1 MDRFTLKQMGA
12 SISVLLLLSGCATAT
27 HKSVETEIVDAGQTM
42 EEPVVKQSV
51 KLAQITGEL
60 TYQDVL
66 QKGDSINSLALDQG
80 GEQVWLATHA
90 GLYASADHGLWGAV
104 AEELEQ
110 ADVKT
115 IFFDPKKPKQ
125 IYVAGAKVCKVSKD
139 GGKSWK
145 RIEGGLPQGYDI
157 QSLIGVPTDKGTFLY
172 AFVNREGVY
181 ESTDAGANWHLRFPI
196 DSVEGYDLDYVP
208 SEQKLYV
215 LTQNELLSIDIHDGD
230 WQVEWRESDS
240 HIYSI
245 AANKSTDTLYAAS
258 DKGILIKAG
267 KEWTLLSSDLPEKL
281 INISYGT
288 ADTPIIG
295 IGESAQIYRYSQEK
309 WKKWE

>member
-1 MDRFTLKQMGA
+1 MDRFTLKQLGA
-12 SISVLLLLSGCATAT
+12 SVSVLLLLSGCATAT
-27 HKSVETEIVDAGQTM
+27 QKSVETEIVDASQTI
-42 EEPVVKQSV
+42 EEPVAKQSV

-80 GEQVWLATHA
+80 GEQVWLATHS

-104 AEELEQ
+104 ADELEH

-115 IFFDPKKPKQ
+115 IYFDPTKSKRV
-125 IYVAGAKVCKVSKD
+125 YVAGAKVCKVSKD
-139 GGKSWK
+139 GGKTWK
-145 RIEGGLPQGYDI
+145 KIEGGLPHGYDI
-157 QSLIGVPTDKGTFLY
+157 QSLIGVPTDKGTSLY

-181 ESTDAGANWHLRFPI
+181 ESKDAGASWRLRFPI
-196 DSVEGYDLDYVP
+196 DTVEGYDLDYVP
-208 SEQKLYV
+208 GEEKLYV
-215 LTQNELLSIDIHDGD
+215 LTQNELLSIGIHDGE
-230 WQVEWRESDS
+230 WQVEWRESDA

-245 AANKSTDTLYAAS
+245 AANKSSDALYAAS
-258 DKGILIKAG
+258 DKGILIKDG
-267 KEWTLLSSDLPEKL
+267 KEWTLLSSELPEKL

>member
-1 MDRFTLKQMGA
+1 MKRFTLKQLGA
-12 SISVLLLLSGCATAT
+12 SFSVLLLLSGCATAT
-27 HKSVETEIVDAGQTM
+27 QKSVEPDVVDMSQTA
-42 EEPVVKQSV
+42 EEPKVKQAV

-104 AEELEQ
+104 TDEMEHAN
-110 ADVKT
+110 VKS
-115 IFFDPKKPKQ
+115 IYFDPTKPKGV
-125 IYVAGAKVCKVSKD
+125 YVAGANVCKVSKD
-139 GGKSWK
+139 GGKTWK
-145 RIEGGLPQGYDI
+145 KIDKGLPKEYDI
-157 QSLIGVPTDKGTFLY
+157 QSLIGVPTSKGTSLY

-181 ESTDAGANWHLRFPI
+181 ESKDAGANWQLQFPL
-196 DSVEGYDLDYVP
+196 DTVEGYDLDYVP
-208 SEQKLYV
+208 REQKLYV
-215 LTQNELLSIDIHDGD
+215 LTQNEVLSVDIHGGD
-230 WQVEWRESDS
+230 WQNEWREGDS

-245 AANKSTDTLYAAS
+245 AANKSNDALYAAS
-258 DKGILIKAG
+258 DKGILLKDG
-267 KEWTLLSSDLPEKL
+267 KEWTLLSSELPEKL

-295 IGESAQIYRYSQEK
+295 IGESAQIYKYSQEK